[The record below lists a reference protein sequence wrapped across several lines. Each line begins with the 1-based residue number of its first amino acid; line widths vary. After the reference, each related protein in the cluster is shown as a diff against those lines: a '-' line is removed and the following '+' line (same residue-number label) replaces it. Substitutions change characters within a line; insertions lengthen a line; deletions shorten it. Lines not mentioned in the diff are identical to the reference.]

1 MRTRTLVI
9 GVVVAAFALC
19 VSPAAGQSQD
29 HWIGTWKLNTAKS
42 KYNPGPAPRSST
54 LTMVAAANGAI
65 KQIVETI
72 PATSFLPT
80 RSELT
85 AKFDGQDIPV
95 KGNPNADTSAYKRID
110 SRTYEVVSKKDGKVT
125 LTSRVVIS
133 ADGKTRTVTQTG
145 VNAQGQKVN
154 NTLVYDRR

>member
-1 MRTRTLVI
+1 MSTRNLVI
-9 GVVVAAFALC
+9 GSVVVGFALS
-19 VSPAAGQSQD
+19 VSPAPGQSQD
-29 HWIGTWKLNTAKS
+29 PWIGTWKLNTAKS
-42 KYNPGPAPRSST
+42 KYDPGPAPRSST
-54 LTMVAAANGAI
+54 LTMTAANGAI
-65 KQIVETI
+65 KQTVETI
-72 PATSFLPT
+72 PASSFLPS

-85 AKFDGQDIPV
+85 AKFDGQDAPV

-110 SRTYEVVSKKDGKVT
+110 GRTYEVISKLGGKVT

-154 NTLVYDRR
+154 NILVYDRQ

>member
-1 MRTRTLVI
+1 MRTRNLV
-9 GVVVAAFALC
+9 GVVVVAAFALWA
-19 VSPAAGQSQD
+19 SPATGQSPD
-29 HWIGTWKLNTAKS
+29 PWIGAWKLNTAKS
-42 KYNPGPAPRSST
+42 KYNPGPSPRSST

-65 KQIVETI
+65 KQVVETI

-85 AKFDGQDIPV
+85 AKFDGRDTPV
-95 KGNPNADTSAYKRID
+95 KGNPNADTSAYTRID
-110 SRTYEVVSKKDGKVT
+110 SRTYETVLKKDGKVT
-125 LTSRVVIS
+125 LTARVVIS

-154 NTLVYDRR
+154 NTLVYDRQ